1 MSSFDQAE
9 LELFRDNV
17 RRFLENEIQPHYEQW
32 EKEGWMPREYWHK
45 LGENGLLCVDMP
57 EQYGGSGVSFHFSR
71 VVN

>member
-32 EKEGWMPREYWHK
+32 EKRAGSPTAHREAETAKAHR
-45 LGENGLLCVDMP
+45 G
-57 EQYGGSGVSFHFSR
+57 
-71 VVN
+71 